1 MIAGIMPKWQ
11 QYGHRA
17 PPVIVA
23 LFGAL
28 MWWGFHTAPSHQS
41 QGRNGF
47 ATIVLIVLGLSLIAG
62 FLSFWRRLIK
72 EFAFDGRTLAFNTL
86 GSPEMQVRDLSTI
99 EEVGEWTRRG
109 GQLGFRIKFRDGAK
123 LYLHYGV
130 SNAAALAE
138 RIRYDL
144 GSSAPDRIGMKRRR
158 PARLALTLFIAIG
171 AGWLAAVATSKFL
184 QRLPP
189 EISQAEFLSEVD
201 ERHVDKVVIQDRVLI
216 SGKSSTRGAFR
227 VKMPVDDVMVNELRA
242 RGVVVEFETSSDLTP

>member
-1 MIAGIMPKWQ
+1 MIAGTMPKWQ

-17 PPVIVA
+17 PLVIVA

-47 ATIVLIVLGLSLIAG
+47 ATICLIVLGLSLIAG
-62 FLSFWRRLIK
+62 VLWFWKRLIK
-72 EFAFDGRTLAFNTL
+72 EFNYGGRTFTFNTL
-86 GSPEMQVRDLSTI
+86 ASPEMQVRDLSAI
-99 EEVGEWTRRG
+99 EEVGELTGRG
-109 GQLGFRIKFRDGAK
+109 GPLGFCIKFRDGAK
-123 LYLHYGV
+123 LYLHHGV

-144 GSSAPDRIGMKRRR
+144 GSSAPDRIAAKRRR
-158 PARLALTLFIAIG
+158 LAFALFIAIC

-189 EISQAEFLSEVD
+189 EISKTEFLSEVD
-201 ERHVDKVVIQDRVLI
+201 ERHVDKVVIRDRELI
-216 SGKSSTRGAFR
+216 SGTSSTRGAFR
-227 VKMPVDDVMVNELRA
+227 VRMPVDDVMVNELRS